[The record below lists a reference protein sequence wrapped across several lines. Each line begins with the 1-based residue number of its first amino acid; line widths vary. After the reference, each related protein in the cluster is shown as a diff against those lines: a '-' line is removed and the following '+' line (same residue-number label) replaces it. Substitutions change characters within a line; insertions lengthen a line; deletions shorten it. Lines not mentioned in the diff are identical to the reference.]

1 MRYGSIVA
9 ESLFLK
15 VPCSIVVSLRY
26 ADDKVLHL
34 RAAARVM
41 SAKPRQSPDLGARS
55 YLDGQGGT
63 LDEQIWTKSASETAT
78 AGYFRYR
85 S

>member
-1 MRYGSIVA
+1 
-9 ESLFLK
+9 
-15 VPCSIVVSLRY
+15 
-26 ADDKVLHL
+26 
-34 RAAARVM
+34 M